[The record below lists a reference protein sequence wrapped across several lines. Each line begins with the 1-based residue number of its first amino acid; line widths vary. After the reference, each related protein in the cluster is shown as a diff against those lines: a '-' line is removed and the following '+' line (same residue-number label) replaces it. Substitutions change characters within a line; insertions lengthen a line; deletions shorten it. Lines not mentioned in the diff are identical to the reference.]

1 MRVETIEDVLTRL
14 HPEQWF
20 GWTDRKN
27 KIYENLVLTE
37 KVWDVTYTGNI
48 HKEGLIDNPHS
59 KPTQEFLE
67 SELQRMQEE
76 FDGITYQRNRIKGV
90 SGSYAASQGT
100 GSIYPS
106 TGEQFDMLY
115 HELETSGSLTTS
127 GSWFKAITSVKDANP
142 KPE

>member
-1 MRVETIEDVLTRL
+1 MIKQMMTHATVYVAINELLSEYHKDTGWHINGRIED
-14 HPEQWF
+14 F
-20 GWTDRKN
+20 TDLSGVN
-27 KIYENLVLTE
+27 LANGEDLGFSWSDVEAKI
-37 KVWDVTYTGNI
+37 I
-48 HKEGLIDNPHS
+48 
-59 KPTQEFLE
+59 
-67 SELQRMQEE
+67 ELDAEYDAQQ
-76 FDGITYQRNRIKGV
+76 YQRNRVSGV

-127 GSWFKAITSVKDANP
+127 GSWFKVITSVKDANP